1 MDVDYVDVSVWQVLG
16 GVCIYIKSSKFVYI
30 KSSKF
35 VCSFIDLD
43 IQYDDFV
50 KERGV

>member
-16 GVCIYIKSSKFVYI
+16 GLCIYIKSSKC
-30 KSSKF
+30 